1 MTIKN
6 VTSVPESV
14 KEMFTQNSDALR
26 ELLRNALEEGL
37 EQQMDV
43 VAHEAPGIELSAGAL
58 QCVNKNAQV
67 GGTVRVVFEYDLP
80 ADPTAH
86 NMI

>member
-26 ELLRNALEEGL
+26 ELLRNALEEVL

-43 VAHEAPGIELSAGAL
+43 VAGRAATSGPRAGAST
-58 QCVNKNAQV
+58 AR
-67 GGTVRVVFEYDLP
+67 GTIPGACGR
-80 ADPTAH
+80 AWG
-86 NMI
+86 